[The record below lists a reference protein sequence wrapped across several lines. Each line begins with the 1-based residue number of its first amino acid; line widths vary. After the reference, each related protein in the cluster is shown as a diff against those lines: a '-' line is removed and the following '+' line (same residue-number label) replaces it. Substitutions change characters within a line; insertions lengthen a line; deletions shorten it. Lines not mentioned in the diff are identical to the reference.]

1 MEGAQLV
8 AKTKETK
15 QLYFARAKKLLQVG
29 VLDVPGL
36 KAEYKQSELTY
47 VSGKIW
53 IDICIVDHKIVHV
66 DEEFKS
72 SSPGQYQ
79 PITSTAWRIQKNAA
93 CGGLG
98 FLLSKKATEAFEEGS
113 SAKKR
118 ILTCH
123 FGGNQATTAIL
134 HYAPEGESDDFGQH
148 YNILSDTIK
157 AIPAHNLLLVIG
169 DCI

>member
-15 QLYFARAKKLLQVG
+15 QLYFARAKKPLQIG
-29 VLDVPGL
+29 V

-66 DEEFKS
+66 DEEFKF

-79 PITSTAWRIQKNAA
+79 LITSTAWRI
-93 CGGLG
+93 
-98 FLLSKKATEAFEEGS
+98 KKIQPVEDLDS
-113 SAKKR
+113 YSAKRPLKLLKKGLPQR
-118 ILTCH
+118 R
-123 FGGNQATTAIL
+123 
-134 HYAPEGESDDFGQH
+134 ES
-148 YNILSDTIK
+148 
-157 AIPAHNLLLVIG
+157 
-169 DCI
+169 

>member
-15 QLYFARAKKLLQVG
+15 QLYFARAKKLIQVG

-66 DEEFKS
+66 DEQFKF

-79 PITSTAWRIQKNAA
+79 PITSTAWRIQKYSLWRTWIPTQQKGHRSFWRRVFRKEENPD
-93 CGGLG
+93 
-98 FLLSKKATEAFEEGS
+98 LSLWWQPSYDCHIALCSWRGIRWFWAT
-113 SAKKR
+113 
-118 ILTCH
+118 L
-123 FGGNQATTAIL
+123 
-134 HYAPEGESDDFGQH
+134 
-148 YNILSDTIK
+148 
-157 AIPAHNLLLVIG
+157 
-169 DCI
+169 